1 MKTTVS
7 IPDSI
12 FEAGEAL
19 SQNLGISRSELYARA
34 LKAFITSGDSQTL
47 TEKLDRVYSKQPSGL
62 DEKIAMMQF
71 SSLRREEW

>member
-19 SQNLGISRSELYARA
+19 SKNLGISRSELYARA
-34 LKAFITSGDSQTL
+34 LKSFMASGDSQTL
-47 TEKLDRVYSKQPSGL
+47 TEKLDRVYSKQPSVL
-62 DEKIAMMQF
+62 DENIAMMQF
-71 SSLRREEW
+71 SSLRREDW

>member
-12 FEAGEAL
+12 FEVGEAL

-34 LKAFITSGDSQTL
+34 LKAVIASGNSQDI
-47 TEKLDRVYSKQPSGL
+47 TEKINRVYSQRSSAL
-62 DEKIAMMQF
+62 DENIAMMQF
-71 SSLRREEW
+71 SNLTSEKW